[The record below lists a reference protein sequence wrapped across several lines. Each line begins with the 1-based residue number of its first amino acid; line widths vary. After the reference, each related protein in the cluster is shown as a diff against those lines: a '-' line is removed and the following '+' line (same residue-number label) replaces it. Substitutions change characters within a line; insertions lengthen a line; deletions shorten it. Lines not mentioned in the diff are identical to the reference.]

1 MNMRLY
7 GICFK
12 MRGGPALLDHVQA
25 DSPVPV
31 EMMQEVMEQI
41 GTITPEEMAFAER
54 LDADWK
60 KAFNERVPLSMSI
73 GEDGGYD
80 ITCSVPDEL
89 LDTISLITGLDG
101 GKLVEEYAADH
112 LKNVCGIEAEVVSV
126 DVSRSEDPAPVQA
139 AKAPAYGA
147 PASGFSMDDL
157 SEEPED
163 PEFDDV
169 TAFPDME
176 VGGDVPDELFAAPQE
191 QPAVQVQAPEVQ
203 TEEPVQEMED
213 EAPGFSPEDL
223 LEGDDE
229 GIPLDGPDA
238 GDAGYGDDEPY
249 AEDEGYG
256 PDEDEGYIP
265 DDEPETEPEPEPEPE
280 VPDRDPKAE
289 MDEALSGIYRELV
302 SNITDKKL
310 DERLGLKIAQ

>member
-54 LDADWK
+54 LDTDWK

-89 LDTISLITGLDG
+89 LDTISLLTGLDG

-126 DVSRSEDPAPVQA
+126 DVSRSEDPAPVQRPQ
-139 AKAPAYGA
+139 APAIDA
-147 PASGFSMDDL
+147 PRSGFSMDDL
-157 SEEPED
+157 SEEPDD
-163 PEFDDV
+163 PAFDDV
-169 TAFPDME
+169 AAFPDME
-176 VGGDVPDELFAAPQE
+176 VGGDVPDELFAGPQAQE
-191 QPAVQVQAPEVQ
+191 PEVQ
-203 TEEPVQEMED
+203 TEEPVQEIED
-213 EAPGFSPEDL
+213 DVSGFSPEDL

-229 GIPLDGPDA
+229 GIPLDGPDTE
-238 GDAGYGDDEPY
+238 DAGYGDDGPY
-249 AEDEGYG
+249 GEDEGYG
-256 PDEDEGYIP
+256 SDEGYEGYIP
-265 DDEPETEPEPEPEPE
+265 DDEPEPETELEPGPESEPE
-280 VPDRDPKAE
+280 RDPKAE

>member
-54 LDADWK
+54 LDTDWK

-89 LDTISLITGLDG
+89 LDTISLLTGRDG

-126 DVSRSEDPAPVQA
+126 DVSRSEDPAPLQRPQA
-139 AKAPAYGA
+139 SAIDAPR
-147 PASGFSMDDL
+147 SGFSMDDL
-157 SEEPED
+157 SEEPDD
-163 PEFDDV
+163 PAFDDV
-169 TAFPDME
+169 AAFPDME
-176 VGGDVPDELFAAPQE
+176 VGGDVPDELFAGP
-191 QPAVQVQAPEVQ
+191 QAPEVQ
-203 TEEPVQEMED
+203 TEEPVQEIED
-213 EAPGFSPEDL
+213 DVSGFSPEDL

-229 GIPLDGPDA
+229 GIPLDGPDTE
-238 GDAGYGDDEPY
+238 DAGYGDDGSY
-249 AEDEGYG
+249 VEDEGYG
-256 PDEDEGYIP
+256 SDEDEGYEDYIP
-265 DDEPETEPEPEPEPE
+265 DDGPEPETELEPEPEPEPE
-280 VPDRDPKAE
+280 RDPKAE